1 MLETRLVKRNVPL
14 KALTFGTVEQ
24 ALGQTARQ
32 RVSLQKG
39 IPSEKAREIVKLV
52 KGTKLKV
59 QASIQGEQVRVTGK
73 NRDDLQV
80 RDPGLEGRRPRHRHA
95 VHQLPVEGMEM
106 KGGRSVAGL
115 REIVALV
122 EDDLAKVEELFA
134 QQVLSDVKLVAE
146 IGRYVQEGGG
156 KRIRPAL
163 LLLACRL
170 CGYRGDR
177 AILLASVVEFIHTAT
192 LLHDDII
199 DEATVRRGR
208 RSVNSRWGND
218 ITVLLGDFLYTKSM
232 AMALSQD
239 NLKVLRLL
247 SDVTL
252 RMIEGEILEIE
263 RNGDLQVR
271 VEDHMDIMRRKTA
284 DLFAACMRIGA
295 ILGQVGEER
304 ERALTS
310 YGENLGLCFQM
321 VDDLLDFT
329 AEEETLG
336 KPVANDLREGKLTLP
351 MIFLLRRAGATVAP
365 QVQAVLQ
372 DRGFERVPR
381 EEIVRLVREHGALE
395 EARELAFVYAEK
407 ARRDLQAFDRSPYR
421 EALEALPDFILSRDH

>member
-1 MLETRLVKRNVPL
+1 
-14 KALTFGTVEQ
+14 
-24 ALGQTARQ
+24 
-32 RVSLQKG
+32 
-39 IPSEKAREIVKLV
+39 
-52 KGTKLKV
+52 
-59 QASIQGEQVRVTGK
+59 
-73 NRDDLQV
+73 
-80 RDPGLEGRRPRHRHA
+80 
-95 VHQLPVEGMEM
+95 
-106 KGGRSVAGL
+106 VAGL
-115 REIVALV
+115 KEIVALV
-122 EDDLAKVEELFA
+122 EDDLARVEKLF
-134 QQVLSDVKLVAE
+134 QEQVLSDVGLVAE
-146 IGRYVQEGGG
+146 IGRYIQQGGG

-163 LLLACRL
+163 LLLGSRL

-177 AILLASVVEFIHTAT
+177 GVLLAAVVEFIHTAT

-263 RNGDLQVR
+263 RNADLDVK
-271 VEDHMDIMRRKTA
+271 VDDHMDIMRRKTA

-295 ILGQVGEER
+295 VLGEVGEER

-310 YGENLGLCFQM
+310 YGLNLGLCFQM

-351 MIFLLRRAGATVAP
+351 MIFLLRRAGAAVAP
-365 QVQAVLQ
+365 TVRAVLE
-372 DRGFERVPR
+372 DRGFDRVPR
-381 EEIVRLVREHGALE
+381 EEIVRLVREHGALD
-395 EARELAFVYAEK
+395 EARALAFEYADR
-407 ARRDLQAFDRSPYR
+407 ARRDLQVFERSKYR